1 MEFYKNTFYKITNCR
16 EIHQDHVYKDGL
28 NILNKPFD
36 QKGSCT
42 PGGLYFTTLEHIH
55 KFYDYGCFLREI
67 TLPVENPEFRVVKDP
82 EDNKYRANMILLG
95 KKYSLSDP
103 KTFEKFG
110 LELPP
115 IKTLATFACQEGSLE
130 RLKWAVKNGFVLNTY
145 ICHYAAQN
153 GHLKIIKWAC
163 ESGCPWDNDVC
174 NSAALGGHL
183 EIIKWACERG
193 CPWDKHICSIAALQH
208 CVAI

>member
-67 TLPVENPEFRVVKDP
+67 TLPVENPEFQVVKDP
-82 EDNKYRANMILLG
+82 DDNKYRANMILLG

-110 LELPP
+110 LELPA
-115 IKTLATFACQEGSLE
+115 IKILAIFACQEGSLE
-130 RLKWAVKNGFVLNTY
+130 RLKWARFN
-145 ICHYAAQN
+145 
-153 GHLKIIKWAC
+153 
-163 ESGCPWDNDVC
+163 GCPWDSKTCSN
-174 NSAALGGHL
+174 AALGGHL
-183 EIIKWACERG
+183 EILKWARENG
-193 CPWDKHICSIAALQH
+193 CPWDSETCSNAALCGH
-208 CVAI
+208 LEILKWARENGCPYDSK